1 MAHQNL
7 ILLHGAIGSAAQ
19 LENVNSRLRD
29 AFVVHSFNFEGHGG
43 RQSQNAFSIA
53 LFVQNTLD
61 YMDENK
67 IHQASFFGYSM
78 GGYVALKFAALY
90 PDRVQKIFTYGTK
103 FYWTPESAAKE
114 TKMLVPEKIKEKVP
128 GFASSLEKLHFP
140 LDWEENMRKTASM
153 MLNLG
158 EKPELKDGDLKSL
171 KIPVII
177 GIGSSDHMVSLEET
191 EQVANLIP
199 LGKLEVFEESP
210 HVIEKVDADLL
221 SEKIKEFLLV

>member
-1 MAHQNL
+1 MQHL
-7 ILLHGAIGSAAQ
+7 ILLHGALGSAAQ
-19 LENVNSRLRD
+19 LENIKSQLQD
-29 AFVVHSFNFEGHGG
+29 SFEVHSFNFEGHGG
-43 RQSQNAFSIA
+43 RQSKNDFSIA

-78 GGYVALKFAALY
+78 GGYVALKFATLY
-90 PDRVQKIFTYGTK
+90 PDRIQKIFTYGTK
-103 FYWTPESAAKE
+103 FDWTPESAAKE

-158 EKPELKDGDLKSL
+158 EKPELDEKVLQSITTNTTICVGSKDQMIS
-171 KIPVII
+171 I
-177 GIGSSDHMVSLEET
+177 
-191 EQVANLIP
+191 
-199 LGKLEVFEESP
+199 EESEKASLLLTNGELHIFENFEHP
-210 HVIEKVDADLL
+210 IEKVNIEVLIRL
-221 SEKIKEFLLV
+221 IKMKLKV